1 MASHDGEF
9 WMDGRDEDDVHRRS
23 GEDDDG
29 QTSTFK
35 FLVSL
40 IKPGD
45 MCAFGGSAVVASG
58 KERELV
64 HPIVSAE
71 SFNTD
76 TVDV

>member
-1 MASHDGEF
+1 ME
-9 WMDGRDEDDVHRRS
+9 GRDEDDVHRRS
-23 GEDDDG
+23 GEDDVG
-29 QTSTFK
+29 QTSTCN

-45 MCAFGGSAVVASG
+45 GAFDGSTVVASG

-71 SFNTD
+71 SFNNEI
-76 TVDV
+76 VDV